1 MSKNEEIK
9 NKDVLEE
16 DKIMADEKTT
26 EEIKNK
32 AVLEEDKIAQ
42 EETTEVATIQGFGA
56 LGKRTDT
63 KAEIFTNITDK
74 KKMFNLDNHVDN
86 LLNDC
91 ENEMIQV
98 KEVLIKR
105 YEKPMKN
112 PLVDEETGEIIKDKE
127 ITMACILI
135 DDNNK
140 SYATGSKVFTIQMM
154 RYLEMFGINDDGFTI
169 KIVKNKQESGNKT
182 LGFELV

>member
-1 MSKNEEIK
+1 MENEELKNE
-9 NKDVLEE
+9 VLENE
-16 DKIMADEKTT
+16 GK
-26 EEIKNK
+26 
-32 AVLEEDKIAQ
+32 
-42 EETTEVATIQGFGA
+42 EVSALATVQDFSA
-56 LGKRTDT
+56 LNRSTSTQAK
-63 KAEIFTNITDK
+63 IFTNITDQK
-74 KKMFNLDNHVDN
+74 KIFNLDSHVDN

-91 ENEMIQV
+91 EGELIRV

-105 YEKPMKN
+105 YEKPMKE
-112 PLVDEETGEIIKDKE
+112 PIYDEETGEILKDKE

-154 RYLEMFGINDDGFTI
+154 RYLQMFGITNEGFEI
-169 KIVKNKQESGNKT
+169 KVVKNKLDTGNKA

>member
-1 MSKNEEIK
+1 MENEELKNE
-9 NKDVLEE
+9 VLENE
-16 DKIMADEKTT
+16 GK
-26 EEIKNK
+26 
-32 AVLEEDKIAQ
+32 
-42 EETTEVATIQGFGA
+42 EVSALATVQDFGA
-56 LGKRTDT
+56 LSKSTNT
-63 KAEIFTNITDK
+63 KAEIFTNITDQK
-74 KKMFNLDNHVDN
+74 KIFNLDSHVDN

-91 ENEMIQV
+91 EGELIRV

-105 YEKPMKN
+105 YEKPMKE
-112 PLVDEETGEIIKDKE
+112 PIYDEETGEILKDKE

-154 RYLEMFGINDDGFTI
+154 RYLQLFGITNEGFEI
-169 KIVKNKQESGNKT
+169 KVVKNKTEKGNKA

>member
-1 MSKNEEIK
+1 MENEELKNE
-9 NKDVLEE
+9 VLENE
-16 DKIMADEKTT
+16 EK
-26 EEIKNK
+26 
-32 AVLEEDKIAQ
+32 
-42 EETTEVATIQGFGA
+42 EVSALATVQDFSA
-56 LGKRTDT
+56 LSKSTNT
-63 KAEIFTNITDK
+63 KAKIFTNITDQK
-74 KKMFNLDNHVDN
+74 KIFNLDSHVDN

-91 ENEMIQV
+91 EGELIRV

-105 YEKPMKN
+105 YEKPMKE
-112 PLVDEETGEIIKDKE
+112 PIYDEETGEILKDKE

-154 RYLEMFGINDDGFTI
+154 RYLQMFGITNEGFEI
-169 KIVKNKQESGNKT
+169 KVVKNKTEKGNKA

>member
-1 MSKNEEIK
+1 MENEELKNE
-9 NKDVLEE
+9 VLENE
-16 DKIMADEKTT
+16 GK
-26 EEIKNK
+26 
-32 AVLEEDKIAQ
+32 
-42 EETTEVATIQGFGA
+42 EVSALATVQDFGA
-56 LGKRTDT
+56 LSKSTNT
-63 KAEIFTNITDK
+63 KAEIFTNITDQK
-74 KKMFNLDNHVDN
+74 KIFNLDSHVDN

-91 ENEMIQV
+91 EGELIRV

-105 YEKPMKN
+105 YEKPMKE
-112 PLVDEETGEIIKDKE
+112 PIYDEETGEILKDKE

-154 RYLEMFGINDDGFTI
+154 RYLQMFGITNEGFEI
-169 KIVKNKQESGNKT
+169 KVVKNKTEKGNKS

>member
-1 MSKNEEIK
+1 MENEELKNE
-9 NKDVLEE
+9 VLENE
-16 DKIMADEKTT
+16 GK
-26 EEIKNK
+26 
-32 AVLEEDKIAQ
+32 
-42 EETTEVATIQGFGA
+42 EVSALATVQDFGA
-56 LGKRTDT
+56 LSKSTST
-63 KAEIFTNITDK
+63 KAEIFTNITDQK
-74 KKMFNLDNHVDN
+74 KIFNLDSHVDN

-91 ENEMIQV
+91 EGELIRV

-105 YEKPMKN
+105 YEKPMKE
-112 PLVDEETGEIIKDKE
+112 PIYDEETGEILKDKE

-154 RYLEMFGINDDGFTI
+154 RYLQMFGITDEGFEI
-169 KIVKNKQESGNKT
+169 KIVKNKTEKGNKS

>member
-1 MSKNEEIK
+1 MNDNKEVLKNEEMENVK
-9 NKDVLEE
+9 
-16 DKIMADEKTT
+16 T
-26 EEIKNK
+26 EET
-32 AVLEEDKIAQ
+32 AV
-42 EETTEVATIQGFGA
+42 TTVQDLKSLAR
-56 LGKRTDT
+56 RTDT
-63 KAEIFTNITDK
+63 KSQIFTNITDK
-74 KKMFNLDNHVDN
+74 KKMFNLDSHVDA

-91 ENEMIQV
+91 EGELIRV

-105 YEKPMKN
+105 YEKPLKE
-112 PLVDEETGEIIKDKE
+112 PVVDEETGEILKDKE

-154 RYLEMFGINDDGFTI
+154 RYIEMFGIDENGFEI
-169 KIVKNKQESGNKT
+169 KIVKNKQEKGKS

>member
-1 MSKNEEIK
+1 MEENKEVLKNEEMEK
-9 NKDVLEE
+9 VEAEE
-16 DKIMADEKTT
+16 MAVTT
-26 EEIKNK
+26 
-32 AVLEEDKIAQ
+32 VQD
-42 EETTEVATIQGFGA
+42 FGA
-56 LGKRTDT
+56 LSKRTDT
-63 KAEIFTNITDK
+63 KAQIFTNITDK
-74 KKMFNLDNHVDN
+74 KKMFNLDSHVDV

-91 ENEMIQV
+91 EGELIRV

-105 YEKPMKN
+105 YEKPLKN
-112 PLVDEETGEIIKDKE
+112 PEIDEKTGEIIKDKE

-154 RYLEMFGINDDGFTI
+154 RYLEMFGIDQKGFEI
-169 KIVKNKQESGNKT
+169 KVIKNKQESGNKT

>member
-1 MSKNEEIK
+1 MENEEMKNEI
-9 NKDVLEE
+9 LENE
-16 DKIMADEKTT
+16 GK
-26 EEIKNK
+26 
-32 AVLEEDKIAQ
+32 
-42 EETTEVATIQGFGA
+42 EVSALATVQDFGA
-56 LGKRTDT
+56 LNKSTNT
-63 KAEIFTNITDK
+63 KAEMFTNITDQK
-74 KKMFNLDNHVDN
+74 KIFNLDSHVDN

-91 ENEMIQV
+91 EGELIRV

-105 YEKPMKN
+105 YKKPMKE
-112 PLVDEETGEIIKDKE
+112 PLIDETGEVIKDTE

-154 RYLEMFGINDDGFTI
+154 RYIQMYGIDEEGFEI
-169 KIVKNKQESGNKT
+169 KIVKNKLNTGNKA